1 MKPCDML
8 SPEKIAETCCISPV
22 FAERA
27 AHRFF
32 FADIYQSF
40 IDHTKHKM
48 DYNKVH
54 RRNIM
59 KRRVLRE
66 IAVQSLYQMEMNQ
79 VDSAEAVSML
89 LSEAAEENE
98 TERVIGDE
106 AKVKEIVLQLVNGTW
121 VAREEIDAVLT
132 QYLKGWQVSR
142 LSRVDRQILR
152 LAAYE
157 LAYREDVPGKVAVNE
172 AIELAKHFGTD
183 ESGKFVNG
191 VLGRMLQ
198 ELDEVKAKIKKT

>member
-1 MKPCDML
+1 
-8 SPEKIAETCCISPV
+8 
-22 FAERA
+22 
-27 AHRFF
+27 
-32 FADIYQSF
+32 
-40 IDHTKHKM
+40 
-48 DYNKVH
+48 
-54 RRNIM
+54 M

-66 IAVQSLYQMEMNQ
+66 IAVQSLYQMEMNK
-79 VDSAEAVSML
+79 VDSADAVSML

-106 AKVKEIVLQLVNGTW
+106 AKVKETVLQLVNGSW
-121 VAREEIDAVLT
+121 AAREKIDAVLT

-172 AIELAKHFGTD
+172 AIELSKHFGTD

-198 ELDEVKAKIKKT
+198 ELDEVKAKLQNS

>member
-1 MKPCDML
+1 
-8 SPEKIAETCCISPV
+8 
-22 FAERA
+22 
-27 AHRFF
+27 
-32 FADIYQSF
+32 
-40 IDHTKHKM
+40 
-48 DYNKVH
+48 
-54 RRNIM
+54 M

-66 IAVQSLYQMEMNQ
+66 IAVQSLYQMEMNE

-89 LSEAAEENE
+89 LAEAAEENE

-106 AKVKEIVLQLVNGTW
+106 TKVKETVLQLVNGSW
-121 VAREEIDAVLT
+121 AAREKIDAVLT
-132 QYLKGWQVSR
+132 HYLKGWQVSR

-157 LAYREDVPGKVAVNE
+157 LAFRDDVPGKVAVNE

-191 VLGRMLQ
+191 VLGRMLSEVDQ
-198 ELDEVKAKIKKT
+198 VKAKLQQA